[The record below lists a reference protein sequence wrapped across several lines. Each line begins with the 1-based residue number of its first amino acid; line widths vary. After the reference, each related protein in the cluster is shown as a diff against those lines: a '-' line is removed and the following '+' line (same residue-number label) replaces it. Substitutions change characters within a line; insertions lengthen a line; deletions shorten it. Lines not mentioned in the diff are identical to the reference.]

1 MTTTNIHSLQGFYI
15 YYRMYVVVRRLG
27 ILLLFFSL
35 LKMEI
40 MKGYLKEI
48 FQPLSFLFFRAY
60 FGLNKERNF
69 SIKETRV
76 DDFLI

>member
-1 MTTTNIHSLQGFYI
+1 
-15 YYRMYVVVRRLG
+15 MYVVVRRLR

-35 LKMEI
+35 LKREI

-48 FQPLSFLFFRAY
+48 FQPHPFLFFRAY
-60 FGLNKERNF
+60 FELNKERNF